1 MEASRQKVTESC
13 NIQFYQTLNSN
24 ARIKIHQ
31 GGTRSGKTYA
41 ICQYLVYRITTAKK
55 PLTIDIVRKTLPA
68 IKGSVQRDLIGIL
81 QRLGIYYKGVH
92 NKSENTFTY
101 NGCTI
106 SFLSVDEPQKI
117 RGRKRAICF
126 INEANELHHEPNTP
140 LSLIHIS
147 EPTRPY

>member
-13 NIQFYQTLNSN
+13 NIQFYQTLNSK

-41 ICQYLVYRITTAKK
+41 ICQYLVYRITTAQK

-106 SFLSVDEPQKI
+106 SFSVCRRTTE
-117 RGRKRAICF
+117 
-126 INEANELHHEPNTP
+126 NT
-140 LSLIHIS
+140 
-147 EPTRPY
+147 R